1 MPAFAGMTEK
11 TSRLLNYFKPV
22 LSFTGFAFTNT
33 YFVSKICFASSPICL
48 TIINLL
54 PEVVSKPQ
62 IRHKSKAQADEKAQH
77 TR

>member
-11 TSRLLNYFKPV
+11 TPRLLNYFRPV
-22 LSFTGFAFTNT
+22 LCFAGFAFTNT
-33 YFVSKICFASSPICL
+33 YFVSKISFASGPVCFPI
-48 TIINLL
+48 ISSL

-62 IRHKSKAQADEKAQH
+62 IRPKGKAQTDEKEQH